1 MKTFIIRSVSFFLF
15 AGLIS
20 IGLFFLVS
28 AYKNPTALVDDVK
41 DIAASTTKSAV
52 EVVKGKVQSTQL
64 VIPEDGIPLS
74 SLKLSDEQKSILS
87 KVGVDTQTFV
97 LTKDMLTCANEK
109 LGKERVVAIT
119 KGSSLSV
126 LEVTRLLPC
135 LGA

>member
-28 AYKNPTALVDDVK
+28 VYKNPTTPVADVK
-41 DIAASTTKSAV
+41 DSAASTTKAAV
-52 EVVKGKVQSTQL
+52 GVVKDKVQSTQL

-74 SLKLSDEQKSILS
+74 SLKLSDEQKSILK

-97 LTKDMLTCANEK
+97 LTKDMLTCANGK